1 MPDYIIELRM
11 TEKASKDQILKLL
24 REKVALKQEV
34 SDVTHEV
41 FAELKII
48 LKQLFSDIEKEV
60 LRLKKNIPMAYQERG
75 DFEVVLTIADD
86 TLVFLMHTNVFTFEK
101 NHEIW
106 KNSYVQKHPL
116 CVFCG
121 KIYVYNFLSDSFKYN
136 RTNDVGYLIAR
147 VFINRERH
155 FFVEGKRQL
164 GFLFNDFQ
172 HDVLNEQRIREVLE
186 ATILYSL
193 DFDPFTPPYDQMTPI
208 SVQAVLETSL
218 LTKIATGKR
227 LGFRFQADKGGIE
240 MP

>member
-1 MPDYIIELRM
+1 MS
-11 TEKASKDQILKLL
+11 EKTSKDKILNLL

-48 LKQLFSDIEKEV
+48 LKQLFSDLEKEV
-60 LRLKKNIPMAYQERG
+60 LRLKKNIPMSYQERG

-101 NHEIW
+101 DHGIW
-106 KNSYVQKHPL
+106 KNSYIEEKPL

-121 KIYVYNFLSDSFKYN
+121 KIYIYNFLSDSFKYN

-147 VFINRERH
+147 LFVNRERH

-172 HDVLNEQRIREVLE
+172 HDILNEDRIRDVLE
-186 ATILYSL
+186 AAVLYSL

-208 SVQAVLETSL
+208 SVQSVLETSL